1 MNKKKS
7 VLVTMVALVCMLLT
21 LGGCEKSKKDE
32 SVKKIRIGVQTDN
45 FQPYVAEA
53 KGFFEEEFEKD
64 GIEVELIF
72 FTLGPPIIEAFTSE
86 ELDFGFL
93 GDQPTYQG
101 IANGVDLK
109 IIGTYEASDKARG
122 LVARNDANITS
133 IKDLKGKKV
142 AVPFGSNMQ
151 PLLDLYLKQEGLTTD
166 DIELLNL
173 SLADINTSL
182 TSGDIEAAVTG
193 EPWITQIVSKG
204 EVTKIT
210 DSQGIKL
217 FVNPIIAS
225 NDFVTDN
232 PDLTVRLLK
241 VLQKAKDWIDENK
254 EETIQ
259 IVKEKTG
266 AEEESLRALDDTVDW
281 SLALTEEKID
291 ALVIGVDQSYDAN
304 LLKKKIDIKSKID
317 LSFLEKAGIQ

>member
-1 MNKKKS
+1 MKKKKCI
-7 VLVTMVALVCMLLT
+7 LVTMVVLITTLLT
-21 LGGCEKSKKDE
+21 LVGCDKSKKDE

-53 KGFFEEEFEKD
+53 KGFFEEEFAKD

-72 FTLGPPIIEAFTSE
+72 FKLGPPIIEAFTSE

-109 IIGTYEASDKARG
+109 IIATYEASDKARG
-122 LVARNDANITS
+122 LVARNDSNITS

-173 SLADINTSL
+173 GLADINTSL
-182 TSGDIEAAVTG
+182 ASGDIDAAVTG
-193 EPWITQIVSKG
+193 EPWLTQIVSKG

-217 FVNPIIAS
+217 FVNPIIVS
-225 NDFVTDN
+225 DDFATEN
-232 PDLTVRLLK
+232 ADLTVRLLK
-241 VLQKAKDWIDENK
+241 VLQKAKDWMDDNK

-266 AEEESLRALDDTVDW
+266 NDEESLKVLDKAIDW
-281 SLALTEEKID
+281 GLALTEEKIS
-291 ALVIGVDQSYDAN
+291 ALEIGVEQSFDAG
-304 LLKKKIDIKSKID
+304 LLKEKTDIKS
-317 LSFLEKAGIQ
+317 